1 MNKPK
6 RGRKNKYFTHVLPR
20 VDEIAEWCALGMM
33 NNEIAENL
41 GIGKSA
47 FYEYLN
53 MYPELLEHIKKS
65 RKKPVTLIKS
75 ALLKRACGYDYEE
88 ITVNHSENGEE
99 TTVTKTKHLPPDPA
113 SAMILL
119 KHWAK
124 DEGWTNDP
132 AALELKRQELK
143 FKKEQAEK
151 EDW

>member
-1 MNKPK
+1 MANPK
-6 RGRKNKYFTHVLPR
+6 RGRKNKYFTHVKPR
-20 VDEIAEWCALGMM
+20 FDEIAEWCTLGMM

-53 MYPELLEHIKKS
+53 TYPELLEHIKKS

-88 ITVNHSENGEE
+88 TTVTNSENGE
-99 TTVTKTKHLPPDPA
+99 TIVTKIRHLPPDPA

-132 AALELKRQELK
+132 ASLALKKREIELK
-143 FKKEQAEK
+143 EK
-151 EDW
+151 QIENDNW